1 MAEYN
6 SRNESPSMDDDVG
19 HREADETSSNATDKS
34 DQQQSEAMMTT
45 KKNKD
50 KAQSNW
56 SKIFRPWR
64 WKRKKKSE
72 KFKNT
77 ATNLERKISVRSA
90 REDLIKRGVLVE
102 PNHQSDNVI
111 PEDSEDHLHKNAPSG
126 DQYTIVM
133 RNHTAT
139 DEDNHP
145 HFVIPNNIPE
155 ENEASHHEEA
165 DDKGRRNHRKIYSYA
180 EDNSSDQENVDQT
193 DPSRVV
199 QPPKNTAIYN
209 HRKYPSD
216 VLPSKA
222 ENSHQTVSHRHSYQV
237 ATSNSPIVMSEDKR
251 NMPHFQVK
259 GQPGNNVMVVSGG
272 SKGGPMVI
280 GVKRVSN
287 ENIKVSQK
295 PQPKPRTRHEPLPSK
310 PPPPPSDDSDIESE
324 DDDGRGHIKTQST
337 ASTLSPGLAARLSQD
352 LSNAVIGFRQKDNDS
367 HPKQGSP
374 PTAKKG
380 QRVTQEDRNKAATLP
395 IGKSQNSSGTSNQQ
409 EYRDFSAPRSNSE
422 ASGLTTRQNYRP
434 PVESNTSGA
443 QRPMPRRTHNES
455 SGNTTAPSVRGP
467 PPKPP
472 PKPSKDQIPEHFR
485 KTSSSSDSKPPPPP
499 PQTNKPQVFI
509 KRPSFPDNSQGGAGD
524 SGVKFAGSAEI
535 IQRTTQM
542 NIPPYLQQKYNPPPP
557 AQVPYDPDSDSDS
570 GPILYRSDD
579 DDDPRNH
586 QRYGDEEDDDDDD
599 STVGVG
605 GLASKVA
612 RRDTLAMRLNNRPS
626 REDLESR
633 NIIPS
638 PQKSDSEK
646 DEVKINLTRR
656 LSQRPSKEELQQRN
670 ILPDA
675 TADEKRQDRERVKR
689 QLTRKLS
696 MRPTVKELVERKV
709 LNWHEYVEVYEVQ
722 NYDRRADKPWTRLT
736 PSDKA
741 MIRKELNDF
750 KATEMEVHEESR
762 RFTRFHKP

>member
-1 MAEYN
+1 MAEYDN
-6 SRNESPSMDDDVG
+6 RDQSPSMEDDVR

-34 DQQQSEAMMTT
+34 DQQQSEAMMTN
-45 KKNKD
+45 KKNKE

-90 REDLIKRGVLVE
+90 REDLIKRGVLIE
-102 PNHQSDNVI
+102 PNHQTENSI
-111 PEDSEDHLHKNAPSG
+111 PEIEENNLHKTAPSG
-126 DQYTIVM
+126 DQYTVVM
-133 RNHTAT
+133 RNHNT
-139 DEDNHP
+139 DDQNENDQP
-145 HFVIPNNIPE
+145 HFIIPNNIPE
-155 ENEASHHEEA
+155 DNEASYKSGA
-165 DDKGRRNHRKIYSYA
+165 TDDQDRKNHRKIYSYA
-180 EDNSSDQENVDQT
+180 EDNPSDQENDDQSH
-193 DPSRVV
+193 PSRVV
-199 QPPKNTAIYN
+199 QPPKMYS
-209 HRKYPSD
+209 HKKYPSD
-216 VLPSKA
+216 IPQSTNV
-222 ENSHQTVSHRHSYQV
+222 ENTHQPVSHRHSYQV
-237 ATSNSPIVMSEDKR
+237 ATNNAPIVMSEDSQK
-251 NMPHFQVK
+251 MPRFQVK
-259 GQPGNNVMVVSGG
+259 GQPGNNVMAVVSGG

-287 ENIKVSQK
+287 DNIKMVHK
-295 PQPKPRTRHEPLPSK
+295 PQPKPRTRPDPLPSK
-310 PPPPPSDDSDIESE
+310 PPPPPMHDSDIESE
-324 DDDGRGHIKTQST
+324 EEDGRGYIKTQTT

-352 LSNAVIGFRQKDNDS
+352 LSNAVIGFRPRGEAS
-367 HPKQGSP
+367 PPKQESP
-374 PTAKKG
+374 PTTRKG
-380 QRVTQEDRNKAATLP
+380 QRANQDDRNKAATLP
-395 IGKSQNSSGTSNQQ
+395 ISKSQQPTSLSTSNQQ
-409 EYRDFSAPRSNSE
+409 EYQDFSAPRSNSE
-422 ASGLTTRQNYRP
+422 ASGLTTRQNHRP
-434 PVESNTSGA
+434 GTEITSSPGP
-443 QRPMPRRTHNES
+443 QRPLPVRRAHNEPP
-455 SGNTTAPSVRGP
+455 GNVRGP
-467 PPKPP
+467 PPRPP

-499 PQTNKPQVFI
+499 PQTNKPQVFV
-509 KRPSFPDNSQGGAGD
+509 KRPSYPDNSQDGAGD

-542 NIPPYLQQKYNPPPP
+542 NIPLYLQQKYNPPPP

-579 DDDPRNH
+579 DDDPRNY
-586 QRYGDEEDDDDDD
+586 QNYDDEDEDDDD

-612 RRDTLAMRLNNRPS
+612 RRDTLAMRLNNRPTK
-626 REDLESR
+626 EDLESR

-638 PQKSDSEK
+638 PQKSDSQK

-736 PSDKA
+736 PTDKA